1 VPLRAPPFFYARRSG
16 AQTLS
21 HDELEDEE
29 AQAGK
34 CLPLDLMPRNDAF
47 DG

>member
-1 VPLRAPPFFYARRSG
+1 VPLRAPPFFYALRSG
-16 AQTLS
+16 AQMLS

-34 CLPLDLMPRNDAF
+34 CLPADLMPRNDSF
-47 DG
+47 EG